1 MSDNILKP
9 RYRGIPQWFKIP
21 EYKLTAGNAIQKL
34 PLPDRVIIPL
44 HQHIGPPSFPIVK
57 IGDTVLTGQ
66 KIGDSDEFRS
76 VPVHASISGKVS
88 DIISFLDVARN
99 KEQQAIVIDSDKN
112 DKWIDLT
119 ATGDVASLSNEEI
132 ISRIREAGI
141 VGMGG
146 AIYPAHLKLNP
157 PKNCRLDTLILNGCE
172 CEPYITADH
181 RVMLEYGEKIIS
193 GLKII
198 IQLISP
204 DNVFIAI
211 EDNKP
216 DAIENLTGIV
226 EKSGLDNLVKVV
238 PIKLR
243 YPIGARELL
252 VKSILNKEVPFNG
265 RCRDIGVVVHNV
277 STAKAIHDAV
287 IEGKPF
293 VEEVFTVSGGVNNPQ
308 NLLVRVGT
316 PVKNLIEFCGGK
328 EPGVNQIILGGPMMG
343 SAIRDLETPVTKGT
357 RCLLFNN
364 TEVKSEQDC
373 ISCGRCI
380 DACSMRLNPS
390 LLAKYSRAG
399 RYDDCGEA
407 YIDDCIECGICTY
420 VCPAN
425 IPITPY
431 IKAAKQQLSMME

>member
-1 MSDNILKP
+1 MSNSILKP

-21 EYKLTAGNAIQKL
+21 EYKLTAAYFIKAL

-44 HQHIGPPSFPIVK
+44 HQHIGPPSYPIVK

-66 KIGDSDEFRS
+66 KISDSDEFRT

-88 DIISFLDVARN
+88 DIISFLDVSRN

-119 ATGDVASLSNEEI
+119 ATDDVASLSNEEI

-141 VGMGG
+141 VGM
-146 AIYPAHLKLNP
+146 
-157 PKNCRLDTLILNGCE
+157 DGCD

-204 DNVFIAI
+204 DNVFFAI

-226 EKSGLDNLVKVV
+226 EKSGLDGRVKVV

-252 VKSILNKEVPFNG
+252 VKSIMNIEVPFNG
-265 RCRDIGVVVHNV
+265 RCRDIGVVVRNV
-277 STAKAIHDAV
+277 STAEAIHDAV
-287 IEGKPF
+287 IEGKPL
-293 VEEVFTVSGGVNNPQ
+293 VEEVITVTGSVNKGGCRVKKKPNKIGTG
-308 NLLVRVGT
+308 LHKLRKVR
-316 PVKNLIEFCGGK
+316 
-328 EPGVNQIILGGPMMG
+328 
-343 SAIRDLETPVTKGT
+343 
-357 RCLLFNN
+357 
-364 TEVKSEQDC
+364 
-373 ISCGRCI
+373 
-380 DACSMRLNPS
+380 
-390 LLAKYSRAG
+390 
-399 RYDDCGEA
+399 
-407 YIDDCIECGICTY
+407 
-420 VCPAN
+420 
-425 IPITPY
+425 
-431 IKAAKQQLSMME
+431 